1 MTFKTHLLLTA
12 CAGAL
17 SLGVLVT
24 APPTYA
30 QNTMGKDEKDMMKSD
45 KKDMT
50 PSGTMTKNDKKDMMK
65 KDETMKKDDM
75 KK

>member
-1 MTFKTHLLLTA
+1 MNIKTRVLLTA

-17 SLGVLVT
+17 SLGILVA

-30 QNTMGKDEKDMMKSD
+30 QNTMGKDEK
-45 KKDMT
+45 KDM
-50 PSGTMTKNDKKDMMK
+50 
-65 KDETMKKDDM
+65 MKKDDM